1 MTTFFDSYIESIR
14 LFKKQLSKMEYYYE
28 ARKPSVCVPVNAPT
42 SAPAVPFFL
51 NQWKT
56 TTAANLLKFKSAP
69 SMQFDDD

>member
-1 MTTFFDSYIESIR
+1 
-14 LFKKQLSKMEYYYE
+14 MEYYYE
-28 ARKPSVCVPVNAPT
+28 ARKPSVCVVPTAPT
-42 SAPAVPFFL
+42 SAPVVPFFL